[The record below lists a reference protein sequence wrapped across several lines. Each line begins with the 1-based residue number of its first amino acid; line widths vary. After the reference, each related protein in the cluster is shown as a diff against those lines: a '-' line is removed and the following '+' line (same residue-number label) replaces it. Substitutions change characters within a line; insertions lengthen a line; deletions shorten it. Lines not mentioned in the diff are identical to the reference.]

1 MSDTEKMRKTI
12 ERASEAFKRLP
23 EWERAEKRTTS
34 AAVERTVRP
43 ISKEAK
49 TRQR

>member
-1 MSDTEKMRKTI
+1 MNETEKMRKTI

-23 EWERAEKRTTS
+23 EWEKTRKRTTS

-43 ISKEAK
+43 VSKDAE
-49 TRQR
+49 TR

>member
-1 MSDTEKMRKTI
+1 MSETEKMQKTI

-23 EWERAEKRTTS
+23 EWAKTEKRVAS

-49 TRQR
+49 NR